1 MKITSM
7 VFAMSSRRR
16 SVSGFVLLDAVIAI
30 LIFSIGILG
39 MVALQGSAVKLAGDA
54 KYRTDAAM
62 LTDQVIAQ
70 MWGSDLATDG
80 AVAAAFNGSGG
91 TGGPMYTAWAATLDC
106 TSTTPTAPSTSC
118 LPGVTANPPIISAV
132 ETKNPTTSANVVL
145 VTVTV
150 FWKAPNDT
158 GPHNYVSITQLSR

>member
-1 MKITSM
+1 MKITS
-7 VFAMSSRRR
+7 VIFAASSRRR

-62 LTDQVIAQ
+62 LTDQVLAQ
-70 MWGSDLATDG
+70 MWGSDLSTPGAIAT
-80 AVAAAFNGSGG
+80 AFNGSGA
-91 TGGPMYTAWAATLDC
+91 TGGPMYTAWAASLDC
-106 TSTTPTAPSTSC
+106 TSANPSTSC
-118 LPGVTANPPIISAV
+118 LPGVSGATNAPSVSAV
-132 ETKNPTTSANVVL
+132 ETVNTNNKNVVA

-158 GPHNYVSITQLSR
+158 GPHNYVSTTQISR